1 MKPSFHPRLINNPFS
16 DPGLFIPFL
25 FQKRAILFDLGDI
38 SVLSAKDILKISHVF
53 VTHTHMDHFI
63 GFDHLLRHL
72 LGHDKEIFLY
82 GPSGFIKNVEAKLH
96 GYAWNLINNYENIL
110 SLIVTE
116 VHGKYTVVQTYN
128 SKDKFRTHIPPK
140 RFSFHGEL
148 FSEQSFSVKAV
159 LLDHKIDIL
168 GLSLNEN
175 FSINII
181 KEGLK
186 ELGLRVGPWIREFK
200 NAVYENGDKN
210 NKKIFTIRQG
220 EKNQNVKEASFPID
234 ELIEKI
240 AKISPG
246 QKITYITDII
256 GSNEN
261 IKKAIELAKD
271 STHLFIEAP
280 FLDKDK
286 DIAKKKYHLTAK
298 QAGFIGARAHVKNL
312 TIFHFSPRYFGREN
326 EIIEEAMKTFQSR

>member
-1 MKPSFHPRLINNPFS
+1 MKPSFHPRLINDPFS

-38 SVLSAKDILKISHVF
+38 STLSARDILKISHIF

-63 GFDHLLRHL
+63 GFDLLLRHL
-72 LGHDKEIFLY
+72 LGHDKEIHLY
-82 GPSGFIKNVEAKLH
+82 GPSGFIKNIEAKLH
-96 GYAWNLINNYENIL
+96 GYTWNLIENYENTL
-110 SLIVTE
+110 SLLVTE
-116 VHGKYTVVQTYN
+116 VHKKYAIAQTYN
-128 SKDKFRTHIPPK
+128 SRDKFKAHIPPE
-140 RFSFHGEL
+140 RFPFNGEL
-148 FSEQSFSVKAV
+148 LSEQSFSVNAA
-159 LLDHKIDIL
+159 LLDHKIDTL

-175 FSINII
+175 FSINIL

-186 ELGLRVGPWIREFK
+186 ELGLLVGPWIREFK
-200 NAVYENGDKN
+200 NAIYEGQNPRKMFRI
-210 NKKIFTIRQG
+210 KWA
-220 EKNQNVKEASFPID
+220 EKNQGIKETSFPMHKLID
-234 ELIEKI
+234 TIVR
-240 AKISPG
+240 ISPG

-256 GSNEN
+256 GSNKN

-286 DIAKKKYHLTAK
+286 DIAKTKYHLTAK

-312 TIFHFSPRYFGREN
+312 TLFHFSPRYFGREN
-326 EIIEEAMKTFQSR
+326 EIIEEAMKTFQSS

>member
-1 MKPSFHPRLINNPFS
+1 MKPSFHPRLINDPFS

-38 SVLSAKDILKISHVF
+38 STLSAKDILKISHIF

-63 GFDHLLRHL
+63 GFDLLLRHL
-72 LGHDKEIFLY
+72 LGHDKKIHLY
-82 GPSGFIKNVEAKLH
+82 GPPGFMKNIEAKLH
-96 GYAWNLINNYENIL
+96 GYTWNLIENYESTL

-116 VHGKYTVVQTYN
+116 VHKEYAFTQTYH
-128 SKDKFRTHIPPK
+128 SRDKFKAHIPTEKFP
-140 RFSFHGEL
+140 FNGEL
-148 FSEQSFSVKAV
+148 HSEQSFSVNAV

-186 ELGLRVGPWIREFK
+186 ELGLSVGPWIREFK
-200 NAVYENGDKN
+200 NAVYEGKN
-210 NKKIFTIRQG
+210 PKKMFRIKRD
-220 EKNQNVKEASFPID
+220 EKNQGIKETLFPMHKLID
-234 ELIEKI
+234 TI
-240 AKISPG
+240 ARISPG

-261 IKKAIELAKD
+261 IKKAIELAKY

-286 DIAKKKYHLTAK
+286 DIAKTKYHLTAK

-312 TIFHFSPRYFGREN
+312 TTFHFSPRYFGREN
-326 EIIEEAMKTFQSR
+326 DIIEEAMKTFQSS